1 MMNTDTVTIYKK
13 TVAED
18 VTIWT
23 KTVVYGVQWSD
34 HVDKTTTTGRV
45 SRKPYASIT
54 FFVDSDIYGLNDFGE
69 EDIIVYGD
77 CQAVVTTTKGS
88 RPSDVVEANV
98 KSGFITTVND
108 NTNRD
113 HLKNMKVVVSRG

>member
-13 TVAED
+13 SKTED
-18 VTIWT
+18 TWS
-23 KTVVYGVQWSD
+23 KTVVHGVQWSD

-54 FFVDSDIYGLNDFGE
+54 FFIGSDEYGLNDFGE
-69 EDIIVYGD
+69 EDIIVYGE
-77 CQAVVTTTKGS
+77 CEVVISTVKGS

-98 KSGFITTVND
+98 KSGFITSVND

-113 HLKNMKVVVSRG
+113 HLKNMKVVVSRA

>member
-13 TVAED
+13 SKTED
-18 VTIWT
+18 TWS
-23 KTVVYGVQWSD
+23 KTVVHGVQWSD

-54 FFVDSDIYGLNDFGE
+54 FFIESDEYGLNDFGE

-77 CQAVVTTTKGS
+77 
-88 RPSDVVEANV
+88 
-98 KSGFITTVND
+98 
-108 NTNRD
+108 
-113 HLKNMKVVVSRG
+113 L

>member
-13 TVAED
+13 SKTED
-18 VTIWT
+18 TWS
-23 KTVVYGVQWSD
+23 KTVVHGVQWSD

-54 FFVDSDIYGLNDFGE
+54 FFIGSDEYGLNDFGE
-69 EDIIVYGD
+69 EDIIVYGE
-77 CQAVVTTTKGS
+77 CETVISTVKGS

-98 KSGFITTVND
+98 KSGFITSVND

>member
-13 TVAED
+13 SKTED
-18 VTIWT
+18 TWS
-23 KTVVYGVQWSD
+23 KTVVHGVQWSD

-54 FFVDSDIYGLNDFGE
+54 FFIESDEYGLNDFGE

-77 CQAVVTTTKGS
+77 CEAVISTVKGS

-98 KSGFITTVND
+98 KSGFITSVND

-113 HLKNMKVVVSRG
+113 HLKNMKVVVSCG

>member
-1 MMNTDTVTIYKK
+1 MMKTDTVTIYKK
-13 TVAED
+13 TVVED
-18 VTIWT
+18 VTSWT
-23 KTVVYGVQWSD
+23 KTVVHGVQWSD

-54 FFVDSDIYGLNDFGE
+54 FFIDSDIYGLNSFGE

-77 CQAVVTTTKGS
+77 CEAVVSTTKGS

-98 KSGFITTVND
+98 KSGFITSVND

>member
-13 TVAED
+13 TVVND
-18 VTIWT
+18 VPTWT
-23 KTVVYGVQWSD
+23 KTVVSGVQWTD
-34 HVDKTTTTGRV
+34 HIDKTTTTGRV

-54 FFVDSDIYGLNDFGE
+54 FFIDSDIYDLNSFGE
-69 EDIIVYGD
+69 EDIIVYGECD
-77 CQAVVTTTKGS
+77 AVITTVKGS

-98 KSGFITTVND
+98 KSGFITSVND

-113 HLKNMKVVVSRG
+113 HLKNLKVVVSRG